1 MYENVPTVSTVERQQ
16 VLQAL
21 ERLQAKMAQREEWTH
36 SERLGVLRDALQSP
50 LLGHILTLQ
59 HSIKQLKDQLNCMPP
74 DTCSEFSFSRKGQLI
89 VSASRPAS
97 SLCTSGPGSVLSNG
111 SALSSVGLRSPDQ
124 LQRWLGAAAK
134 GRPTEHISL
143 PKPLSGSLGFSV
155 VGLRPE
161 GTGGHG
167 VFIRQV
173 QPGSIAHRDG
183 RMLEN
188 DQILVINGT
197 PLDQSVTQQ
206 QAITLLQQPG
216 DRVELVVA
224 RNPSTATQ
232 HTPLPPPGPIIQNEQ
247 WGHVEEIELVNDGS
261 GLGFGIVGGKATGVV
276 VRTLVPNSVADK
288 DGRLRTGDHIL
299 RIGETPT
306 WGLASDQVVKVLQG
320 CGSRVRMLIARDPSG
335 QPSTSLP
342 PPPPPAA
349 SPVSA
354 LPPLPEVGP
363 KRRLSRTPNLEGYEI
378 HEVPLMKKEG
388 QSLGISIIGYNA
400 FTSEDAL
407 GVFVKNV
414 VPGSAAEQSGNIRIH
429 DRIIAMDGVSLQGFT
444 NQEVLEVMKQTGQT
458 VHLTLARKM
467 ASPRPSLE
475 RSLDKVQREP
485 SRVSLKRSAE
495 IKARSSDLQ
504 RASSVASSVAPLL
517 EPTETL
523 LMSTSRTQ
531 LASAM
536 EGVSLSELE
545 LRAKWEQALGPE
557 YDVLVVEL
565 DPVIEDDAELQKY
578 SKLLPIHTMRLGVEL
593 DSFDGHHY
601 VSSVAPEGPVAK
613 HGLLRP
619 EDELLEVN
627 GVQLYGK
634 SRREAVA
641 FLREV
646 PPPFTL
652 VCCRHLTEDDSDYQP
667 DRQDEWRSPSPAVS
681 LSELEAKL
689 SSVLISQAYLRDN
702 DSEQPQDHVTL
713 QEVSDEEPEEPAP
726 TYPSQQEEMQQG
738 KRGEEEEEDE
748 EGELALWSPD
758 IQLLELEKGERGLG
772 FSILDY
778 QDPLDVARSVIVIR
792 SLVPGG
798 VAECHGGVLPGD
810 QLVFVNDTYLD
821 TCTLPQAVEV
831 LKAAPSGTVYLGI
844 CKPLVME
851 GAEERGHGDLALR
864 RTEGQSKGREESVSL
879 LLTHS
884 LLPVSKG
891 FADGSILPEDLGQ
904 EEDEPE
910 LILDGS
916 FPRYTSPLTPAL
928 TINPTP
934 TLTTRSLNPTPT
946 PTLTPSPMGEEREM
960 AVDDEE
966 EVGVEVEVREGQVV
980 DSYPRKPPPSWGEW
994 ERDNGGPVPPAS
1006 VHSGAQE
1013 KVEEVEE
1020 MPNPDLQPRA
1030 LLDQLTLG
1038 QSVDSWVETG
1048 GDSEADSDSRNGG
1061 SELTLTDTDTDS
1073 VRLVDTERRKRRGQG
1088 GGGGHS
1094 DLPEREEGEGEETP
1108 AFSHWGPPRRVEVWQ
1123 EEGESLG
1130 ISIVGGH
1137 SVIKRLK
1144 NGEELKG
1151 IFIKQKTFMNELNE
1165 QVLPESPAGR
1175 TCVLKTGDKILQVSG
1190 VDLQN
1195 ASHEDAVQ
1203 AIKAAPSPVV
1213 FIVQSLTATPRPVSL
1228 TAPSYNKHKAK
1239 RRVMPNAA
1247 VGGAPPPMRLP
1258 PLYRPPSQLTEEQDE
1273 ELEEA
1278 KERIR
1283 LRYGELC
1290 GELLCVELDKER
1302 QGLGLSLAGNRDRS
1316 CLSIFVVGIS
1326 PGGPAAKNGN
1336 IRVGDELLEINNQV
1350 LYGRSHLNA
1359 SAIIKSSSSK
1369 VKIILIR
1376 NEDAINQMAVPP
1388 FPTPPSVLSS
1398 TEAHPP
1404 TPPAAAAVSALA
1416 PTEKPQP
1423 PESLVLSRG
1432 PLESSISISKGQSSV
1447 GSSGST
1453 ATELIS
1459 REATLKSLREGETAS
1474 KKLKASEKG
1483 AESSESVPVPDA
1495 KALLEQTA
1503 SLSKVS
1509 QSSSKVPMV
1518 SGVDGG
1524 LVSPH
1529 AASLPSCTG
1538 PDFEYCSKDPA
1549 TCPIVPGQEVV
1560 IEIAKGRSG
1569 LGLSIVGGKDTQLDA
1584 IVIHEVY
1591 EEGAAARDGRLW
1603 AGDQILEVNGV
1614 DLRSAAHEDAITAL
1628 RQTPAKVRLTVLR
1641 DEAQY
1646 RDEENL
1652 DVFSVELQK
1661 KAGRGLGLSIV
1672 GKRNGTGVF
1681 ISDVVKGGAAELDG
1695 RLMQGD
1701 QILSVDSDDMRQ
1713 ASQETV
1719 AAILKCARG
1728 MVLLELGRL
1737 KAASWISSRHT
1748 SQGSQMSHVIANST
1762 IATPHP
1768 LLNSTPSTSQL
1779 LNNARKPMTES
1790 MTSSKSAGAEMGV
1803 RTVEITRGPTDALGI
1818 SIAGGKGSPLGDIPI
1833 FVAMI
1838 QANGVAAKTHRLK
1851 VGDRIVSI
1859 NAQSLDGLS
1868 HGDVV
1873 TMLKNAY
1880 GSIIL
1885 QVIAD
1890 TNISAIASQVES
1902 MSTSTSLPNSPDTQ
1916 PGEPEAPKPK
1926 NISLEKGSDGLG
1938 FSIVGG
1944 FGSPHGDLP
1953 IYIKTVFSKG
1963 AAAVDGRLKRG
1974 DQILSVNGESLEG
1987 ATHELAV
1994 AILKRQRGAVT
2005 LEVLS

>member
-124 LQRWLGAAAK
+124 LQRWLRAAAK

-232 HTPLPPPGPIIQNEQ
+232 HTPLLPPGPIIQNEQ

-354 LPPLPEVGP
+354 LPPLPGVGP
-363 KRRLSRTPNLEGYEI
+363 QRRLSRTPNLEGYEI
-378 HEVPLMKKEG
+378 HEVPLMKEEG

-444 NQEVLEVMKQTGQT
+444 NQEVLGVMKQTGQM

-504 RASSVASSVAPLL
+504 RASSVASRS
-517 EPTETL
+517 TL
-523 LMSTSRTQ
+523 SLC
-531 LASAM
+531 LSAM
-536 EGVSLSELE
+536 EGVSLSELK

-667 DRQDEWRSPSPAVS
+667 DRQDEWRSPSPAAS
-681 LSELEAKL
+681 LS
-689 SSVLISQAYLRDN
+689 
-702 DSEQPQDHVTL
+702 
-713 QEVSDEEPEEPAP
+713 
-726 TYPSQQEEMQQG
+726 EEMQQG
-738 KRGEEEEEDE
+738 RRGEEEEDE
-748 EGELALWSPD
+748 EGELALWSAD

-798 VAECHGGVLPGD
+798 VAEFHGGVLPGD

-844 CKPLVME
+844 CKPLVVRTAVMC
-851 GAEERGHGDLALR
+851 RGLDLSR
-864 RTEGQSKGREESVSL
+864 FVMTGIMHIK
-879 LLTHS
+879 H
-884 LLPVSKG
+884 G
-891 FADGSILPEDLGQ
+891 FAVGSILPEDLGQ

-916 FPRYTSPLTPAL
+916 FPRYTSPLTP
-928 TINPTP
+928 
-934 TLTTRSLNPTPT
+934 
-946 PTLTPSPMGEEREM
+946 EREM

-966 EVGVEVEVREGQVV
+966 EDGVEDREGQVV
-980 DSYPRKPPPSWGEW
+980 DPYSRKPPPSWGEW
-994 ERDNGGPVPPAS
+994 
-1006 VHSGAQE
+1006 
-1013 KVEEVEE
+1013 VEE
-1020 MPNPDLQPRA
+1020 MSNPDLQPRA
-1030 LLDQLTLG
+1030 LLDQLSLG

-1061 SELTLTDTDTDS
+1061 SELTLTDTDTESIQENRTYGDNRVS
-1073 VRLVDTERRKRRGQG
+1073 GRQHFACFAL
-1088 GGGGHS
+1088 S

-1108 AFSHWGPPRRVEVWQ
+1108 VFSHWGPPRRVEVWQ

-1151 IFIKQKTFMNELNE
+1151 IFIK

-1213 FIVQSLTATPRPVSL
+1213 FIVQSLTATPRVNTPHTHTHTSMC
-1228 TAPSYNKHKAK
+1228 THI
-1239 RRVMPNAA
+1239 A

-1258 PLYRPPSQLTEEQDE
+1258 PPYRPPSQLTEEQDE
-1273 ELEEA
+1273 ELE
-1278 KERIR
+1278 ERIR

-1302 QGLGLSLAGNRDRS
+1302 HGLGLSLAGNRDRS

-1359 SAIIKSSSSK
+1359 SAIIKSASSK

-1398 TEAHPP
+1398 TE
-1404 TPPAAAAVSALA
+1404 VS
-1416 PTEKPQP
+1416 PI
-1423 PESLVLSRG
+1423 LSHTHTHSYGRVVIQKLKEHG
-1432 PLESSISISKGQSSV
+1432 TSHDVI
-1447 GSSGST
+1447 GST

-1474 KKLKASEKG
+1474 KVTFYSTVSYSILCATPSTLF
-1483 AESSESVPVPDA
+1483 AVTFYYRISPSFLSPV
-1495 KALLEQTA
+1495 
-1503 SLSKVS
+1503 
-1509 QSSSKVPMV
+1509 
-1518 SGVDGG
+1518 
-1524 LVSPH
+1524 
-1529 AASLPSCTG
+1529 
-1538 PDFEYCSKDPA
+1538 DPA
-1549 TCPIVPGQEVV
+1549 TCPIVPGQEIV

-1701 QILSVDSDDMRQ
+1701 QILSVDGDDMRQ

-1719 AAILKCARG
+1719 AAILK
-1728 MVLLELGRL
+1728 
-1737 KAASWISSRHT
+1737 
-1748 SQGSQMSHVIANST
+1748 MSHVIANST

-1768 LLNSTPSTSQL
+1768 PLNSTPSTSQL
-1779 LNNARKPMTES
+1779 LNNARKPMTENQS
-1790 MTSSKSAGAEMGV
+1790 PFSFPLSQ
-1803 RTVEITRGPTDALGI
+1803 GPTDALGI

>member
-1 MYENVPTVSTVERQQ
+1 MYENVPTVSTVERQR

-124 LQRWLGAAAK
+124 LQRWLCAAAK

-155 VGLRPE
+155 VGLGPE

-232 HTPLPPPGPIIQNEQ
+232 HTPLLPPGPIIQNEQ

-354 LPPLPEVGP
+354 LPPLPGVGP
-363 KRRLSRTPNLEGYEI
+363 QRRLSRTPNLEGYEI
-378 HEVPLMKKEG
+378 HEVPLMKEEG

-444 NQEVLEVMKQTGQT
+444 NQEVLGVMKQTGQT

-667 DRQDEWRSPSPAVS
+667 DRQDEYCSPSPAVS
-681 LSELEAKL
+681 LSELETKL

-702 DSEQPQDHVTL
+702 DSEQPPDHVTL
-713 QEVSDEEPEEPAP
+713 QEVSDEEPEEPVP
-726 TYPSQQEEMQQG
+726 TYPSHQEEMQQG
-738 KRGEEEEEDE
+738 TRGEEEEDE

-831 LKAAPSGTVYLGI
+831 LKAAPPGTVYLGI

-864 RTEGQSKGREESVSL
+864 GTEGQSTGREESVSL
-879 LLTHS
+879 LFTHS

-928 TINPTP
+928 TLNPTP
-934 TLTTRSLNPTPT
+934 TLTTRSLNPTPA
-946 PTLTPSPMGEEREM
+946 PTLTPSPNGEEREM

-966 EVGVEVEVREGQVV
+966 EDGVEDREGQVV
-980 DSYPRKPPPSWGEW
+980 DPYPRKPPPSWA
-994 ERDNGGPVPPAS
+994 RDNGGPFPPAS

-1013 KVEEVEE
+1013 KVEE
-1020 MPNPDLQPRA
+1020 MSNPDLQPRA
-1030 LLDQLTLG
+1030 LLDQLSLG

-1088 GGGGHS
+1088 GGQHS

-1151 IFIKQKTFMNELNE
+1151 IFIK

-1258 PLYRPPSQLTEEQDE
+1258 PPYRPPSQLTEEQDE

-1302 QGLGLSLAGNRDRS
+1302 HGLGLSLAGNRDRA

-1359 SAIIKSSSSK
+1359 SAIIKSASSK

-1398 TEAHPP
+1398 TEAPPP

-1423 PESLVLSRG
+1423 PESLVLCRG
-1432 PLESSISISKGQSSV
+1432 PLEASISISKGQSSV
-1447 GSSGST
+1447 VSSGST

-1459 REATLKSLREGETAS
+1459 RETTLKSLREGETAS

-1483 AESSESVPVPDA
+1483 AESSESMPVPDA

-1503 SLSKVS
+1503 NLSKVS

-1518 SGVDGG
+1518 SAVDGG
-1524 LVSPH
+1524 LVSPPV
-1529 AASLPSCTG
+1529 ASLPSSCTG
-1538 PDFEYCSKDPA
+1538 PDFEYCSKVDPA
-1549 TCPIVPGQEVV
+1549 TCPIVPGQEIV

-1701 QILSVDSDDMRQ
+1701 QILSVDGDDMRQ

-1728 MVLLELGRL
+1728 VVLLELGRL
-1737 KAASWISSRHT
+1737 KAVSWISPRHT

-1768 LLNSTPSTSQL
+1768 PLNSTPSTSQL

-1902 MSTSTSLPNSPDTQ
+1902 MSTSTSLPNSPETQ
-1916 PGEPEAPKPK
+1916 TGEPESPKPK

>member
-124 LQRWLGAAAK
+124 LQRWLRAAAK

-232 HTPLPPPGPIIQNEQ
+232 HTPLLPPGPIIQNEQ

-335 QPSTSLP
+335 QSSTSLP

-354 LPPLPEVGP
+354 LPPLPGVGP
-363 KRRLSRTPNLEGYEI
+363 QRRLSRTPNLEGYEI
-378 HEVPLMKKEG
+378 HEVPLMKEEG

-444 NQEVLEVMKQTGQT
+444 NQEVLGVMKQTGQT

-495 IKARSSDLQ
+495 IKARSSDMQ
-504 RASSVASSVAPLL
+504 RASSVASTS
-517 EPTETL
+517 TL
-523 LMSTSRTQ
+523 L
-531 LASAM
+531 LCLSAM
-536 EGVSLSELE
+536 EGVFLSELE

-667 DRQDEWRSPSPAVS
+667 DRQDEWRSPSPAAS
-681 LSELEAKL
+681 LS
-689 SSVLISQAYLRDN
+689 
-702 DSEQPQDHVTL
+702 
-713 QEVSDEEPEEPAP
+713 EEPAP
-726 TYPSQQEEMQQG
+726 TYPSHQEEMQQG
-738 KRGEEEEEDE
+738 RGGGEEEDE

-844 CKPLVME
+844 CKPLVVRTAVMC
-851 GAEERGHGDLALR
+851 RRLDLSR
-864 RTEGQSKGREESVSL
+864 F
-879 LLTHS
+879 
-884 LLPVSKG
+884 G

-904 EEDEPE
+904 EEGEPE

-928 TINPTP
+928 TLNPTP
-934 TLTTRSLNPTPT
+934 TLTTRK
-946 PTLTPSPMGEEREM
+946 EREM
-960 AVDDEE
+960 AVDDDEE
-966 EVGVEVEVREGQVV
+966 EDDGVEDREGQVV
-980 DSYPRKPPPSWGEW
+980 DPYPRKPPPSWGEW
-994 ERDNGGPVPPAS
+994 ARDNGGPLLPAS

-1013 KVEEVEE
+1013 KVSAPLLCAGKSGESC
-1020 MPNPDLQPRA
+1020 LASTSRSIA
-1030 LLDQLTLG
+1030 LLDQLSLG

-1061 SELTLTDTDTDS
+1061 SELTLTDTDTESIQENRTYGDNRVS
-1073 VRLVDTERRKRRGQG
+1073 GQQ
-1088 GGGGHS
+1088 HFACFALS

-1151 IFIKQKTFMNELNE
+1151 IFIKQ
-1165 QVLPESPAGR
+1165 VLPESPAGR

-1213 FIVQSLTATPRPVSL
+1213 FIVQSLTATPR
-1228 TAPSYNKHKAK
+1228 
-1239 RRVMPNAA
+1239 NAA

-1258 PLYRPPSQLTEEQDE
+1258 PPYRPPSQLTEEQDE
-1273 ELEEA
+1273 ELE
-1278 KERIR
+1278 ERIR

-1359 SAIIKSSSSK
+1359 SAIIKSASSK

-1398 TEAHPP
+1398 TE
-1404 TPPAAAAVSALA
+1404 VS
-1416 PTEKPQP
+1416 PI
-1423 PESLVLSRG
+1423 LSHTHSYGRVVIQKLKEHG
-1432 PLESSISISKGQSSV
+1432 TSHDVI
-1447 GSSGST
+1447 GST

-1474 KKLKASEKG
+1474 K
-1483 AESSESVPVPDA
+1483 VI
-1495 KALLEQTA
+1495 
-1503 SLSKVS
+1503 
-1509 QSSSKVPMV
+1509 
-1518 SGVDGG
+1518 
-1524 LVSPH
+1524 
-1529 AASLPSCTG
+1529 
-1538 PDFEYCSKDPA
+1538 DPA
-1549 TCPIVPGQEVV
+1549 TCPIVPGQEIV

-1701 QILSVDSDDMRQ
+1701 QILSVDGDDMRQ

-1719 AAILKCARG
+1719 AAILKSVPCV
-1728 MVLLELGRL
+1728 MPVCPSLC
-1737 KAASWISSRHT
+1737 
-1748 SQGSQMSHVIANST
+1748 VI
-1762 IATPHP
+1762 
-1768 LLNSTPSTSQL
+1768 
-1779 LNNARKPMTES
+1779 
-1790 MTSSKSAGAEMGV
+1790 GAEMGV

-1880 GSIIL
+1880 GNIIL

-1916 PGEPEAPKPK
+1916 TGEPEAPKPK

-1994 AILKRQRGAVT
+1994 AILKRQKGAVT

>member
-124 LQRWLGAAAK
+124 LQRWLRAAAK

-224 RNPSTATQ
+224 RNPST
-232 HTPLPPPGPIIQNEQ
+232 EQ

-354 LPPLPEVGP
+354 LPPLPGVGP
-363 KRRLSRTPNLEGYEI
+363 QRRLSRTPNLEGYEI
-378 HEVPLMKKEG
+378 HEVPLMKEEG

-444 NQEVLEVMKQTGQT
+444 NQEVLGVMKQTGQM

-504 RASSVASSVAPLL
+504 RASRS
-517 EPTETL
+517 TL
-523 LMSTSRTQ
+523 SLC
-531 LASAM
+531 LSAM
-536 EGVSLSELE
+536 EGVSLSELK

-667 DRQDEWRSPSPAVS
+667 DRQDEWRSPSPAAS
-681 LSELEAKL
+681 LSEVIFVLL
-689 SSVLISQAYLRDN
+689 CSSNL
-702 DSEQPQDHVTL
+702 DHVTL

-726 TYPSQQEEMQQG
+726 TYPSHQEEMQQG
-738 KRGEEEEEDE
+738 RRGEEEEDE
-748 EGELALWSPD
+748 EGELALWSAD

-798 VAECHGGVLPGD
+798 VAEFHGGVLPGD

-844 CKPLVME
+844 CKPLVV
-851 GAEERGHGDLALR
+851 
-864 RTEGQSKGREESVSL
+864 RTAVITGREES
-879 LLTHS
+879 
-884 LLPVSKG
+884 G
-891 FADGSILPEDLGQ
+891 FAVGSILPEDLGQ

-916 FPRYTSPLTPAL
+916 FPRYTSPLTP
-928 TINPTP
+928 
-934 TLTTRSLNPTPT
+934 
-946 PTLTPSPMGEEREM
+946 EREM

-966 EVGVEVEVREGQVV
+966 EDGVEDREGQVV
-980 DSYPRKPPPSWGEW
+980 DPYSRKPPPSWGEW
-994 ERDNGGPVPPAS
+994 ARDNGGPVPPAS
-1006 VHSGAQE
+1006 VHSGSQE
-1013 KVEEVEE
+1013 KVSAGQREAGGVQIQENRTYGDNRVSGR
-1020 MPNPDLQPRA
+1020 QHFACFA
-1030 LLDQLTLG
+1030 L
-1038 QSVDSWVETG
+1038 
-1048 GDSEADSDSRNGG
+1048 
-1061 SELTLTDTDTDS
+1061 
-1073 VRLVDTERRKRRGQG
+1073 
-1088 GGGGHS
+1088 S

-1108 AFSHWGPPRRVEVWQ
+1108 VFSHWGPPRRVEVWQ

-1151 IFIKQKTFMNELNE
+1151 IFIK

-1213 FIVQSLTATPRPVSL
+1213 FIVQSLTATPRVNTPHTHTHTSMC
-1228 TAPSYNKHKAK
+1228 THI
-1239 RRVMPNAA
+1239 A

-1258 PLYRPPSQLTEEQDE
+1258 PPYRPPSQLTEEQDE

-1302 QGLGLSLAGNRDRS
+1302 HGLGLSLAGNRDRS

-1359 SAIIKSSSSK
+1359 SAIIKSASSK

-1398 TEAHPP
+1398 TE
-1404 TPPAAAAVSALA
+1404 VS
-1416 PTEKPQP
+1416 PI
-1423 PESLVLSRG
+1423 LSHTHTHSYGRVVIQK
-1432 PLESSISISKGQSSV
+1432 LKEH
-1447 GSSGST
+1447 
-1453 ATELIS
+1453 
-1459 REATLKSLREGETAS
+1459 ATLFAVTFYYRISPSFLS
-1474 KKLKASEKG
+1474 
-1483 AESSESVPVPDA
+1483 PV
-1495 KALLEQTA
+1495 
-1503 SLSKVS
+1503 
-1509 QSSSKVPMV
+1509 
-1518 SGVDGG
+1518 
-1524 LVSPH
+1524 
-1529 AASLPSCTG
+1529 
-1538 PDFEYCSKDPA
+1538 DPA
-1549 TCPIVPGQEVV
+1549 TCPIVPGQEIV

-1701 QILSVDSDDMRQ
+1701 QILSVDGDDMRQ

-1728 MVLLELGRL
+1728 VVLLELGRL
-1737 KAASWISSRHT
+1737 KAVSWISPRHT

-1768 LLNSTPSTSQL
+1768 PLNSTPSTSQL

-1790 MTSSKSAGAEMGV
+1790 MTSSKSADQSPFSFPLSQ
-1803 RTVEITRGPTDALGI
+1803 GPTDALGI

>member
-124 LQRWLGAAAK
+124 LQRWLHAAAK

-232 HTPLPPPGPIIQNEQ
+232 HTPLLPPGPIIQNVSSK
-247 WGHVEEIELVNDGS
+247 HVFMYLRKKMPSYFDICSTDHSCHG
-261 GLGFGIVGGKATGVV
+261 ATLDFVS
-276 VRTLVPNSVADK
+276 PAK
-288 DGRLRTGDHIL
+288 H
-299 RIGETPT
+299 PT
-306 WGLASDQVVKVLQG
+306 
-320 CGSRVRMLIARDPSG
+320 
-335 QPSTSLP
+335 P
-342 PPPPPAA
+342 PPPYFTVGTTHAEIIH
-349 SPVSA
+349 SPTLRLTKTWRLEPKILNLDSSDQTTDFGLMAIACSVSDSGQHVK
-354 LPPLPEVGP
+354 P
-363 KRRLSRTPNLEGYEI
+363 RLQPTHRNGT
-378 HEVPLMKKEG
+378 VPF
-388 QSLGISIIGYNA
+388 I
-400 FTSEDAL
+400 
-407 GVFVKNV
+407 
-414 VPGSAAEQSGNIRIH
+414 
-429 DRIIAMDGVSLQGFT
+429 SLQCTNHLVILQPGLPVCFCSLANSVWNCHVWLDNGVGRSTNISGTRLALFT
-444 NQEVLEVMKQTGQT
+444 HTHTHLNPMSRPCTPMSQYMCLLKVLMPQL
-458 VHLTLARKM
+458 LTFLLA
-467 ASPRPSLE
+467 STLSL
-475 RSLDKVQREP
+475 SL
-485 SRVSLKRSAE
+485 
-495 IKARSSDLQ
+495 
-504 RASSVASSVAPLL
+504 
-517 EPTETL
+517 
-523 LMSTSRTQ
+523 
-531 LASAM
+531 SAM

-681 LSELEAKL
+681 LSELTWC
-689 SSVLISQAYLRDN
+689 QY
-702 DSEQPQDHVTL
+702 
-713 QEVSDEEPEEPAP
+713 
-726 TYPSQQEEMQQG
+726 EEMQQG
-738 KRGEEEEEDE
+738 KRGEEEEEEED

-821 TCTLPQAVEV
+821 TCTLAQAVEV

-844 CKPLVME
+844 CKPLVV
-851 GAEERGHGDLALR
+851 
-864 RTEGQSKGREESVSL
+864 RTAVMCWGLGLS
-879 LLTHS
+879 TF
-884 LLPVSKG
+884 G
-891 FADGSILPEDLGQ
+891 FADSSILPEDLGQ

-928 TINPTP
+928 TLNPTP
-934 TLTTRSLNPTPT
+934 TLTTRK
-946 PTLTPSPMGEEREM
+946 EREM
-960 AVDDEE
+960 AVDEE
-966 EVGVEVEVREGQVV
+966 EDGVEVEDREGQVV
-980 DSYPRKPPPSWGEW
+980 DPYPRKPPPSWGEW
-994 ERDNGGPVPPAS
+994 ERDNGGPIPPAS

-1013 KVEEVEE
+1013 KVSG
-1020 MPNPDLQPRA
+1020 LLCCA
-1030 LLDQLTLG
+1030 LATLLDQLSLG

-1061 SELTLTDTDTDS
+1061 SELTLTDTDTES
-1073 VRLVDTERRKRRGQG
+1073 WSTTFCVFAL
-1088 GGGGHS
+1088 S

-1151 IFIKQKTFMNELNE
+1151 IFIKQ
-1165 QVLPESPAGR
+1165 VLPESPAGR

-1213 FIVQSLTATPRPVSL
+1213 FIVQSLTATPRVNTPH
-1228 TAPSYNKHKAK
+1228 TTHTHTH
-1239 RRVMPNAA
+1239 NAA

-1258 PLYRPPSQLTEEQDE
+1258 PPYRPPSQLTEEQDE
-1273 ELEEA
+1273 ELE
-1278 KERIR
+1278 ERIR

-1359 SAIIKSSSSK
+1359 SAIIKSASSK

-1398 TEAHPP
+1398 TE
-1404 TPPAAAAVSALA
+1404 
-1416 PTEKPQP
+1416 
-1423 PESLVLSRG
+1423 
-1432 PLESSISISKGQSSV
+1432 SSV

-1474 KKLKASEKG
+1474 KNLSP
-1483 AESSESVPVPDA
+1483 SFLSPV
-1495 KALLEQTA
+1495 
-1503 SLSKVS
+1503 
-1509 QSSSKVPMV
+1509 
-1518 SGVDGG
+1518 
-1524 LVSPH
+1524 
-1529 AASLPSCTG
+1529 
-1538 PDFEYCSKDPA
+1538 DPA

-1701 QILSVDSDDMRQ
+1701 QILSVDGDDMRQ

-1719 AAILKCARG
+1719 AAILK
-1728 MVLLELGRL
+1728 
-1737 KAASWISSRHT
+1737 
-1748 SQGSQMSHVIANST
+1748 MSHVIANST

-1768 LLNSTPSTSQL
+1768 PLNSTPSTSQL
-1779 LNNARKPMTES
+1779 LNNARKPVTENQS
-1790 MTSSKSAGAEMGV
+1790 PFSFPLSQ
-1803 RTVEITRGPTDALGI
+1803 GPTDALGI

>member
-124 LQRWLGAAAK
+124 LQRWLRAAAK

-232 HTPLPPPGPIIQNEQ
+232 HTPLLPPGPIIQNEQ

-354 LPPLPEVGP
+354 LPPLPGVGP
-363 KRRLSRTPNLEGYEI
+363 QRRLSRTPNLEGYEI
-378 HEVPLMKKEG
+378 HEVPLMKEEG

-444 NQEVLEVMKQTGQT
+444 NQEVLGVMKQTGQM

-504 RASSVASSVAPLL
+504 RASSVASSVAPLP

-536 EGVSLSELE
+536 EGVSLSELK

-667 DRQDEWRSPSPAVS
+667 DRQDEWRSPSPAAS
-681 LSELEAKL
+681 LSELETKL

-702 DSEQPQDHVTL
+702 DSEQLPDHVTL

-726 TYPSQQEEMQQG
+726 TYPSHQEEMQQG
-738 KRGEEEEEDE
+738 RRGEEEEDE
-748 EGELALWSPD
+748 EGELALWSAD

-798 VAECHGGVLPGD
+798 VAEFHGGVLPGD

-864 RTEGQSKGREESVSL
+864 GTEGLSTGREESVSL
-879 LLTHS
+879 LFTHS

-891 FADGSILPEDLGQ
+891 FAVGSILPEDLGQ

-928 TINPTP
+928 NLNPTP

-946 PTLTPSPMGEEREM
+946 PTLTPSPNGEEREM

-966 EVGVEVEVREGQVV
+966 EDGVEDREGQVV
-980 DSYPRKPPPSWGEW
+980 DPYSRKPPPSWGEW
-994 ERDNGGPVPPAS
+994 ARDNGGPVPPAS
-1006 VHSGAQE
+1006 VHSGSQE
-1013 KVEEVEE
+1013 KVEE
-1020 MPNPDLQPRA
+1020 MSNPDLQPRA
-1030 LLDQLTLG
+1030 LLDQLSLG

-1088 GGGGHS
+1088 GGGRHS

-1108 AFSHWGPPRRVEVWQ
+1108 VFSHWGPPRRVEVWQ

-1151 IFIKQKTFMNELNE
+1151 IFIK

-1258 PLYRPPSQLTEEQDE
+1258 PPYRPPSQLTEEQDE

-1302 QGLGLSLAGNRDRS
+1302 HGLGLSLAGNRDRS

-1359 SAIIKSSSSK
+1359 SAIIKSASSK

-1398 TEAHPP
+1398 TEAPPP
-1404 TPPAAAAVSALA
+1404 TPPVAAAVSALA

-1423 PESLVLSRG
+1423 PNLQRSPNLCRG
-1432 PLESSISISKGQSSV
+1432 PLEASISISKGQSSV
-1447 GSSGST
+1447 VSSGST

-1483 AESSESVPVPDA
+1483 AESSESMPVPDA
-1495 KALLEQTA
+1495 KTHLEQTA
-1503 SLSKVS
+1503 NLSKVS
-1509 QSSSKVPMV
+1509 QGSSKVPMV
-1518 SGVDGG
+1518 SAVDGG
-1524 LVSPH
+1524 LVSPP
-1529 AASLPSCTG
+1529 AASLPSSCTG
-1538 PDFEYCSKDPA
+1538 PDFEYCSKVDPA
-1549 TCPIVPGQEVV
+1549 TCPIVPGQEIV

-1701 QILSVDSDDMRQ
+1701 QILSVDGDDMRQ

-1728 MVLLELGRL
+1728 VVLLELGRL
-1737 KAASWISSRHT
+1737 KAVSWISPRHT

-1768 LLNSTPSTSQL
+1768 PLNSTPSTSQL

-1803 RTVEITRGPTDALGI
+1803 RTMEITRGPTDALGI

>member
-124 LQRWLGAAAK
+124 LQRWLRTAAK

-232 HTPLPPPGPIIQNEQ
+232 HTPLLPPGPIIQNEQ

-354 LPPLPEVGP
+354 LPPLPAVGP
-363 KRRLSRTPNLEGYEI
+363 QRRLSRTPNLEGYEI
-378 HEVPLMKKEG
+378 HEVPLMKEEG

-444 NQEVLEVMKQTGQT
+444 NQEVLGVMKQTGQM

-504 RASSVASSVAPLL
+504 RASSVASTS
-517 EPTETL
+517 TL
-523 LMSTSRTQ
+523 SLC
-531 LASAM
+531 LSAM

-667 DRQDEWRSPSPAVS
+667 DRQDEWHSPSPAAS
-681 LSELEAKL
+681 LS
-689 SSVLISQAYLRDN
+689 
-702 DSEQPQDHVTL
+702 
-713 QEVSDEEPEEPAP
+713 
-726 TYPSQQEEMQQG
+726 EEMQQG
-738 KRGEEEEEDE
+738 RRGEEEEDE

-798 VAECHGGVLPGD
+798 VAEFHGGVLPGD

-844 CKPLVME
+844 CKPLVVRTAVMC
-851 GAEERGHGDLALR
+851 RGLDLSR
-864 RTEGQSKGREESVSL
+864 FVMTGIMHIK
-879 LLTHS
+879 H
-884 LLPVSKG
+884 G

-928 TINPTP
+928 TLNPTP
-934 TLTTRSLNPTPT
+934 TLTTRK
-946 PTLTPSPMGEEREM
+946 EREM
-960 AVDDEE
+960 AVDDDDEE
-966 EVGVEVEVREGQVV
+966 EDGVEDREGQVV
-980 DSYPRKPPPSWGEW
+980 DPYSRKPPPSWGEW
-994 ERDNGGPVPPAS
+994 
-1006 VHSGAQE
+1006 
-1013 KVEEVEE
+1013 VEE
-1020 MPNPDLQPRA
+1020 MSNPDLQPRA
-1030 LLDQLTLG
+1030 LLDQLSLG

-1061 SELTLTDTDTDS
+1061 SELTLTDTDTES
-1073 VRLVDTERRKRRGQG
+1073 VPLSHSRSNTGRQHFACFAL
-1088 GGGGHS
+1088 S

-1151 IFIKQKTFMNELNE
+1151 IFIKQ
-1165 QVLPESPAGR
+1165 VLPESPAGR

-1213 FIVQSLTATPRPVSL
+1213 FIVQSLTATPRVNTPHTHTHTHTSVL
-1228 TAPSYNKHKAK
+1228 
-1239 RRVMPNAA
+1239 
-1247 VGGAPPPMRLP
+1247 GGAPPPMRLP
-1258 PLYRPPSQLTEEQDE
+1258 PPYRPPSQLTEEQDE
-1273 ELEEA
+1273 ELE
-1278 KERIR
+1278 ERIR

-1302 QGLGLSLAGNRDRS
+1302 HGLGLSLAGNRDRS

-1359 SAIIKSSSSK
+1359 SAIIKSASSK

-1388 FPTPPSVLSS
+1388 FPTPPSVHSS
-1398 TEAHPP
+1398 TE
-1404 TPPAAAAVSALA
+1404 VS
-1416 PTEKPQP
+1416 PI
-1423 PESLVLSRG
+1423 LSHTHTHT
-1432 PLESSISISKGQSSV
+1432 LMA
-1447 GSSGST
+1447 T
-1453 ATELIS
+1453 AN
-1459 REATLKSLREGETAS
+1459 
-1474 KKLKASEKG
+1474 
-1483 AESSESVPVPDA
+1483 
-1495 KALLEQTA
+1495 
-1503 SLSKVS
+1503 LSKVS

-1518 SGVDGG
+1518 SAVDGG
-1524 LVSPH
+1524 LVSPP
-1529 AASLPSCTG
+1529 AASCTG

-1549 TCPIVPGQEVV
+1549 TCPIVPGQEIV

-1603 AGDQILEVNGV
+1603 AGDQILEVNGM

-1701 QILSVDSDDMRQ
+1701 QILSVDGDDMRQ

-1719 AAILKCARG
+1719 AAILK
-1728 MVLLELGRL
+1728 
-1737 KAASWISSRHT
+1737 
-1748 SQGSQMSHVIANST
+1748 MSHVIANST

-1768 LLNSTPSTSQL
+1768 PLNSTPSTSQL
-1779 LNNARKPMTES
+1779 LNNARKPMTENQS
-1790 MTSSKSAGAEMGV
+1790 PFSFPLSQ
-1803 RTVEITRGPTDALGI
+1803 GPTDALGI

>member
-124 LQRWLGAAAK
+124 LQRWLRTAAK

-232 HTPLPPPGPIIQNEQ
+232 HTPLLPPGPIIQNEQ

-354 LPPLPEVGP
+354 LPPLPAVGP
-363 KRRLSRTPNLEGYEI
+363 QRRLSRTPNLEGYEI
-378 HEVPLMKKEG
+378 HEVPLMKEEG

-429 DRIIAMDGVSLQGFT
+429 DRIIAVRPMDGVSLQGFT
-444 NQEVLEVMKQTGQT
+444 NQEVLGVMKQTGQM

-504 RASSVASSVAPLL
+504 RASSVASSVAPLP

-667 DRQDEWRSPSPAVS
+667 DRQDEWHSPSPAAS
-681 LSELEAKL
+681 LSELETKL

-702 DSEQPQDHVTL
+702 DSEQPADHVTL

-726 TYPSQQEEMQQG
+726 TYPSHQEEMQQG
-738 KRGEEEEEDE
+738 RRGEEEEDE

-798 VAECHGGVLPGD
+798 VAEFHGGVLPGD

-864 RTEGQSKGREESVSL
+864 GTEGLSTGREESVSL
-879 LLTHS
+879 LFTHS

-928 TINPTP
+928 TLNPTP

-946 PTLTPSPMGEEREM
+946 PTLTPSPNGEEREM
-960 AVDDEE
+960 AVDDDDEE
-966 EVGVEVEVREGQVV
+966 EDGVEDREGQVV
-980 DSYPRKPPPSWGEW
+980 DPYSRKPPPSWGEW
-994 ERDNGGPVPPAS
+994 ARDNGGPVPPAS

-1013 KVEEVEE
+1013 KVEE
-1020 MPNPDLQPRA
+1020 MSNPDLQPRA
-1030 LLDQLTLG
+1030 LLDQLSLG

-1088 GGGGHS
+1088 GGGRHS

-1151 IFIKQKTFMNELNE
+1151 IFIK

-1258 PLYRPPSQLTEEQDE
+1258 PPYRPPSQLTEEQDE

-1302 QGLGLSLAGNRDRS
+1302 HGLGLSLAGNRDRS

-1359 SAIIKSSSSK
+1359 SAIIKSASSK

-1388 FPTPPSVLSS
+1388 FPTPPSVHSS
-1398 TEAHPP
+1398 TEAPPP

-1423 PESLVLSRG
+1423 PESLVLCRG
-1432 PLESSISISKGQSSV
+1432 PLEASISISKGQSSV
-1447 GSSGST
+1447 VSSGST

-1459 REATLKSLREGETAS
+1459 REVTLKSLREGETAS

-1483 AESSESVPVPDA
+1483 AESSESMPVPDA

-1503 SLSKVS
+1503 NLSKVS

-1518 SGVDGG
+1518 SAVDGG
-1524 LVSPH
+1524 LVSPP
-1529 AASLPSCTG
+1529 AASCTG
-1538 PDFEYCSKDPA
+1538 PDFEYCSKVDPA
-1549 TCPIVPGQEVV
+1549 TCPIVPGQEIV

-1603 AGDQILEVNGV
+1603 AGDQILEVNGM

-1701 QILSVDSDDMRQ
+1701 QILSVDGDDMRQ

-1719 AAILKCARG
+1719 AAILK
-1728 MVLLELGRL
+1728 
-1737 KAASWISSRHT
+1737 
-1748 SQGSQMSHVIANST
+1748 MSHVIANST

-1768 LLNSTPSTSQL
+1768 PLNSTPSTSQL

>member
-124 LQRWLGAAAK
+124 LQRWLRAAAK

-232 HTPLPPPGPIIQNEQ
+232 HTPLLPPGPIIQNEQ

-288 DGRLRTGDHIL
+288 
-299 RIGETPT
+299 
-306 WGLASDQVVKVLQG
+306 
-320 CGSRVRMLIARDPSG
+320 
-335 QPSTSLP
+335 
-342 PPPPPAA
+342 
-349 SPVSA
+349 
-354 LPPLPEVGP
+354 
-363 KRRLSRTPNLEGYEI
+363 PNLEGYEI
-378 HEVPLMKKEG
+378 HEVPLMKEEG

-444 NQEVLEVMKQTGQT
+444 NQEVLGVMKQTGQM

-504 RASSVASSVAPLL
+504 RASSVASSVAPLP

-536 EGVSLSELE
+536 EGVSLSELK

-667 DRQDEWRSPSPAVS
+667 DRQDEWRSPSPAAS
-681 LSELEAKL
+681 LSELETKL

-702 DSEQPQDHVTL
+702 DSEQLPDHVTL

-726 TYPSQQEEMQQG
+726 TYPSHQEEMQQG
-738 KRGEEEEEDE
+738 RRGEEEEDE
-748 EGELALWSPD
+748 EGELALWSAD

-798 VAECHGGVLPGD
+798 VAEFHGGVLPGD

-864 RTEGQSKGREESVSL
+864 GTEGLSTGREESVSL
-879 LLTHS
+879 LFTHS

-891 FADGSILPEDLGQ
+891 FAVGSILPEDLGQ

-928 TINPTP
+928 NLNPTP

-946 PTLTPSPMGEEREM
+946 PTLTPSPNGEEREM

-966 EVGVEVEVREGQVV
+966 EDGVEDREGQVV
-980 DSYPRKPPPSWGEW
+980 DPYSRKPPPSWGEW
-994 ERDNGGPVPPAS
+994 ARDNGGPVPPAS
-1006 VHSGAQE
+1006 VHSGSQE
-1013 KVEEVEE
+1013 KVEE
-1020 MPNPDLQPRA
+1020 MSNPDLQPRA
-1030 LLDQLTLG
+1030 LLDQLSLG

-1088 GGGGHS
+1088 GGGRHS

-1108 AFSHWGPPRRVEVWQ
+1108 VFSHWGPPRRVEVWQ

-1151 IFIKQKTFMNELNE
+1151 IFIK

-1258 PLYRPPSQLTEEQDE
+1258 PPYRPPSQLTEEQDE

-1302 QGLGLSLAGNRDRS
+1302 HGLGLSLAGNRDRS

-1359 SAIIKSSSSK
+1359 SAIIKSASSK

-1398 TEAHPP
+1398 TEAPPP
-1404 TPPAAAAVSALA
+1404 TPPVAAAVSALA

-1423 PESLVLSRG
+1423 PNLQRSPNLCRG
-1432 PLESSISISKGQSSV
+1432 PLEASISISKGQSSV
-1447 GSSGST
+1447 VSSGST

-1483 AESSESVPVPDA
+1483 AESSESMPVPDA
-1495 KALLEQTA
+1495 KTHLEQTA
-1503 SLSKVS
+1503 NLSKVS
-1509 QSSSKVPMV
+1509 QGSSKVPMV
-1518 SGVDGG
+1518 SAVDGG
-1524 LVSPH
+1524 LVSPP
-1529 AASLPSCTG
+1529 AASLPSSCTG

-1549 TCPIVPGQEVV
+1549 TCPIVPGQEIV

-1701 QILSVDSDDMRQ
+1701 QILSVDGDDMRQ

-1719 AAILKCARG
+1719 AAILK
-1728 MVLLELGRL
+1728 
-1737 KAASWISSRHT
+1737 
-1748 SQGSQMSHVIANST
+1748 MSHVIANST

-1768 LLNSTPSTSQL
+1768 PLNSTPSTSQL

-1803 RTVEITRGPTDALGI
+1803 RTMEITRGPTDALGI

>member
-21 ERLQAKMAQREEWTH
+21 ERLQAKMSQREEWTH

-89 VSASRPAS
+89 VSASRVAS

-124 LQRWLGAAAK
+124 LQGWLGAAAK

-232 HTPLPPPGPIIQNEQ
+232 HTPLLPPGPIIQNEQ

-378 HEVPLMKKEG
+378 QEVPLMKKEG

-444 NQEVLEVMKQTGQT
+444 NQEVLEVMKQTGQM

-475 RSLDKVQREP
+475 RSLDK
-485 SRVSLKRSAE
+485 
-495 IKARSSDLQ
+495 
-504 RASSVASSVAPLL
+504 
-517 EPTETL
+517 
-523 LMSTSRTQ
+523 
-531 LASAM
+531 AM

-726 TYPSQQEEMQQG
+726 TYPSHQEEMQQG
-738 KRGEEEEEDE
+738 KRGEEEEEEEDE

-864 RTEGQSKGREESVSL
+864 RTEGQSRGREESVSL

-928 TINPTP
+928 TINPT
-934 TLTTRSLNPTPT
+934 LTTRSLNPTPT

-966 EVGVEVEVREGQVV
+966 VGVEVEVREGQVV
-980 DSYPRKPPPSWGEW
+980 DSFPRKPPPSWGEW
-994 ERDNGGPVPPAS
+994 ERDNRGPVLPAS

-1073 VRLVDTERRKRRGQG
+1073 VRLVDTERRKRGQG

-1151 IFIKQKTFMNELNE
+1151 IFIK

-1258 PLYRPPSQLTEEQDE
+1258 PPYRPPSQLTEEQDE

-1538 PDFEYCSKDPA
+1538 PDFEYCSKVDPA

-1701 QILSVDSDDMRQ
+1701 QILSVDGDDMRQ

-1719 AAILKCARG
+1719 AAILK
-1728 MVLLELGRL
+1728 
-1737 KAASWISSRHT
+1737 
-1748 SQGSQMSHVIANST
+1748 MSHVIANST

-1768 LLNSTPSTSQL
+1768 PLNSTPSTSQL